1 MTVLD
6 IFLGMRAVIIILEL
20 LLVARTWMVR
30 GFCEVDECTLFL
42 PVTSS
47 QSSCK
52 RARCTLAFE
61 ILQTPVVPITHIARA
76 TLELAVWECL
86 GAWRPELRPV
96 DSDGPVHVNACLL

>member
-61 ILQTPVVPITHIARA
+61 ILQTPVASHIARNVGIGCVGMSWGVA
-76 TLELAVWECL
+76 SGITSR
-86 GAWRPELRPV
+86 GF
-96 DSDGPVHVNACLL
+96 